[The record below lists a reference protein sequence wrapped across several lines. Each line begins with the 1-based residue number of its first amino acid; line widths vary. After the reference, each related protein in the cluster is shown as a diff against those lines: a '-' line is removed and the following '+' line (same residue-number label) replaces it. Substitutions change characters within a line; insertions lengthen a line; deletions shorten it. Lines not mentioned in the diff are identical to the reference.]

1 VVLFI
6 PIEVGVNVIG
16 PAVPTWALSVL
27 IVAFEKVAMPL
38 GATAVGCP
46 L

>member
-1 VVLFI
+1 MVLFI

-16 PAVPTWALSVL
+16 PAVPTCALSVL
-27 IVAFEKVAMPL
+27 IVAFENVAIPF